1 MANTTPP
8 PQIGERFGNW
18 CQKRRRGTKIIIGLG
33 CFLVLI
39 VIISIARTEGRT
51 AQQPP
56 VPTPTLSQQ
65 QQSDQEERHRE
76 YVDRMRFA
84 CSYAIAGNFDRD
96 QMIQLAEYDYGT
108 YGGIIMKSY
117 LQKKDVASQCRLYR

>member
-1 MANTTPP
+1 
-8 PQIGERFGNW
+8 
-18 CQKRRRGTKIIIGLG
+18 
-33 CFLVLI
+33 
-39 VIISIARTEGRT
+39 
-51 AQQPP
+51 
-56 VPTPTLSQQ
+56 
-65 QQSDQEERHRE
+65 
-76 YVDRMRFA
+76 MRFA